1 MSSEIPPPLYLRRID
16 PARNMRRF
24 YTLYLQKTL
33 FGEMTLTRHWGRIGT
48 RGQALTQTFQ
58 APDDAFTAFARLCR
72 QKRSRGY
79 GEICENC
86 KAG

>member
-24 YTLYLQKTL
+24 YTLHLQKTL
-33 FGEMTLTRHWGRIGT
+33 FGELTLTRHWGRIGT

-58 APDDAFTAFARLCR
+58 APDNALTAFARLCR

-79 GEICENC
+79 RDGSNNCE
-86 KAG
+86 AG